1 MSLCPGMS
9 RPCMLVIC
17 YQETGSLCPFAFLFQ
32 EALVILTTRRRVKCI
47 LAGISFVYMVFLKTG
62 YHDDPLTEV
71 ILGKIILKQRMPQ
84 VKSDCYYWAC
94 CFQGVDSAFV
104 FLLKRP
110 ACSWFRERHLTREKL
125 EPRRKNH
132 QQWSLKHATTYFS
145 TNMLLLCLGNLPL
158 CLVSI
163 LG

>member
-9 RPCMLVIC
+9 RPCMLVIR

-62 YHDDPLTEV
+62 YHDDPVTEE

-84 VKSDCYYWAC
+84 VKSDCYWAC
-94 CFQGVDSAFV
+94 CFQDVDSTFV

-110 ACSWFRERHLTREKL
+110 AS
-125 EPRRKNH
+125 
-132 QQWSLKHATTYFS
+132 
-145 TNMLLLCLGNLPL
+145 LLL
-158 CLVSI
+158 VQRKI
-163 LG
+163 LD